1 MPMKFRI
8 SSPYGVLEEIRDG
21 RVHHGIDLAMPQGTE
36 LHSITEGTIERVVH
50 HTGGL
55 GNGVYVRADNGDMH
69 VYGHMD
75 SVSVKPG
82 AHVDAGD
89 LLGLS
94 GNTGH
99 STGPHLHFGLI
110 RDGKSADPSALV
122 DAVQNY
128 SGEIAGPGIFSV
140 KGPAA
145 LIYEHTVGAAKEHV
159 KSEVQSHI
167 IEWLGAAAD
176 VALDLSYAAGLLGCA
191 VLIILG
197 AMGLRDGY
205 RWSGIT
211 FGAYALIRLLL
222 GGTST

>member
-1 MPMKFRI
+1 MPMKFRV

-21 RVHHGIDLAMPQGTE
+21 RMHRGIDLAMPKGTE
-36 LHSITEGTIERVVH
+36 LHSIAEGTVERVVH

-55 GNGVYVRADNGDMH
+55 GNGVYVRADNGDVH
-69 VYGHMD
+69 VYGHLE
-75 SVSVKPG
+75 SISVKPG
-82 AHVDAGD
+82 SHVDAGE
-89 LLGLS
+89 LLGIS

-110 RDGKSADPSALV
+110 RDGKSADPTPLV
-122 DAVQNY
+122 DAVQHY
-128 SGEIAGPGIFSV
+128 SGEIAGPSVLGI

-145 LIYEHTVGAAKEHV
+145 LFYEHTVGAAKDHV
-159 KSEVQSHI
+159 KSELQHRI

-176 VALDLSYAAGLLGCA
+176 VALDLSYAVGLVGCA

-197 AMGLRDGY
+197 AIGLKDGY

-211 FGAYALIRLLL
+211 FGSYAIIRLLL
-222 GGTST
+222 GGTS